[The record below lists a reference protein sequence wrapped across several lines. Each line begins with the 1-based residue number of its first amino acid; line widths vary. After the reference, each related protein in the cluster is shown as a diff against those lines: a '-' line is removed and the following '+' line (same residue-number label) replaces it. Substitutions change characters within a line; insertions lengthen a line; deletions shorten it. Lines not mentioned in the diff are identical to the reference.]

1 LINAGGGQFRQ
12 SPPVFFLDQ
21 DILNKMATEIQTTDR
36 PNIGVFTNPKHE
48 LWIAPAEPALEAVQ
62 GGESLKEGQVTIA
75 IKSTGIC
82 GLVSICS
89 YLYEAVVHGLLGVM
103 SISGMRAALGR

>member
-1 LINAGGGQFRQ
+1 
-12 SPPVFFLDQ
+12 LDE
-21 DILNKMATEIQTTDR
+21 DIHNTMATAVHTDKS
-36 PNIGVFTNPKHE
+36 NIGVFTNPKHE

-82 GLVSICS
+82 GSVRTCS
-89 YLYEAVVHGLLGVM
+89 YLNEAVVHDLVGVM
-103 SISGMRAALGR
+103 FTFGMRVASGP